1 MQSVDSERFFELF
14 SKERMESYKDTE
26 EYLENLRLVQ
36 GITPKLQILEVFIR
50 NAIDCRMS
58 QKYGDNWIALK
69 IKTKH
74 KADFSHLFL
83 LLDRCAR
90 GEQIFQT
97 EIEKIEKILHQNNHF
112 SHFCTK
118 RKLVGKILE
127 ILKILQ
133 EYHNQKSLRD
143 FAYIKRELICILI
156 SRESLGFWV
165 EIIRDENLN
174 IFSSFHHMKLE
185 KYNGKPRD
193 ESVREI
199 FLEDDFISYSTIN
212 LLRDIRNRAFHLE
225 KLTSTNGRKKHI
237 VSTKIQYTKS
247 RIKPKY
253 LDIYVGIRPNK
264 LKVFIDDFLKSC
276 NLWEIS
282 ELVRKIGGDRDE

>member
-1 MQSVDSERFFELF
+1 M
-14 SKERMESYKDTE
+14 
-26 EYLENLRLVQ
+26 
-36 GITPKLQILEVFIR
+36 
-50 NAIDCRMS
+50 
-58 QKYGDNWIALK
+58 
-69 IKTKH
+69 
-74 KADFSHLFL
+74 
-83 LLDRCAR
+83 LLDRCAKR
-90 GEQIFQT
+90 EQIFQS

-118 RKLVGKILE
+118 RKLVGKILG

-133 EYHNQKSLRD
+133 EYHDQMNLRD
-143 FAYIKRELICILI
+143 FSYIKRELICILI

-174 IFSSFHHMKLE
+174 IFPYLHHIKLE

-193 ESVREI
+193 ESVRKI
-199 FLEDDFISYSTIN
+199 FLKDDFISYSAIN

-237 VSTKIQYTKS
+237 VSTKIQYAKS
-247 RIKPKY
+247 QIKPEY
-253 LDIYVGIRPNK
+253 LDIYIGIRPNK
-264 LKVFIDDFLKSC
+264 LGVFIDDCLKSC

-282 ELVRKIGGDRDE
+282 ELIKKMGGDRDR